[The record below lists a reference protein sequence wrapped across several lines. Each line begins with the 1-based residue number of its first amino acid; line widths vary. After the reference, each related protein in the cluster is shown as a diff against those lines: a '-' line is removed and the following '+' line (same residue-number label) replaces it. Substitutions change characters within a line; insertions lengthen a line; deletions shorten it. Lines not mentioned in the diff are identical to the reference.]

1 MKNLRDYLPNPK
13 LIMKITCI
21 QLMLLL
27 VFTSLSLA
35 NTGMAQELLN
45 RQVSVHMEDR
55 DLRLVLNRIAKV
67 ANVKFTYVPQMIPA
81 TKKVSL
87 HSDKERLETV
97 LDRLLTPL
105 EIDYKVS
112 GDYIVLRKEPGKKS
126 DSGNQQNFANPAAE
140 INITGKVTDEQG
152 AALPGVSIILK
163 GTQRGTSTG
172 TEGTFDFD
180 VPDQSAVLIFSFVG
194 YVTREIELGNARNIT
209 VSLFP
214 ENKALG
220 EVVVVGYGSQ
230 RKQDITGSVSV
241 VDVKSMKS
249 IPTGSA
255 VQALQGQASGVNIIS
270 SGVPGGGSNIFI
282 RGITS
287 FGNTGPLVLVDGVP
301 GNLNDIRSDEVES
314 IQVLKDAGAAAIYGV
329 RGANGVIV
337 VTTKKGKK
345 GQPVVSYESFYGQQL
360 PLGRNPFNLLNS
372 NDFEKLT
379 LVANPKSNLF
389 KNGMPD
395 YLYAGPG
402 ITGTA
407 MEGNPAVDPS
417 KYQFDPSN
425 TPNNY
430 LIQKVNKSGTDWFRE
445 VFKAAPITSHNLS
458 VSGGTD
464 KSSYL
469 LSLGYFDQTGT
480 LLNTYLKRYSLKVNT
495 EFKVTDHIRIG
506 QNAYAYYKKNA
517 GLSNQNIGNSISH
530 IYRMMPIVPVY
541 DIRGNFGGSYAGPE
555 LGSGENPVAKQAR
568 TENDRN
574 NTWSAVGNV
583 YAEIDFLKN
592 FTLRSSIGGTVTNN
606 YTFNITSNS
615 YNDAFFNNRE
625 NGLNESSG
633 FDNSVI
639 WTNTLKFNKAFGKHN
654 VSVLAGSESIKNEGR
669 SLGGGANGFYAT
681 DPDYMIIGNGT
692 KNLTA
697 ASSAYVDALFSV
709 FGRLDYAYHD
719 KYLLGVTVRRDG
731 SSRFGSESRYGTF
744 PSFSAGWRVSE
755 EPFMKNIRWI
765 NDFKLKASYGILGSQ
780 NNVNPENAYSLYG
793 STLNNSYY
801 DHAGTGT
808 GLQQGFYQSRNGN
821 PRTSWEQNVITN
833 VGFDA
838 LVLNNQVEL
847 SAEYY
852 RKSIN
857 GLLFPEPLPAT
868 AGGATAPT
876 INIGDIRNTGM
887 DISATYRGRVG
898 ENFRFS
904 LGANITTYRNLV
916 VSIPDP
922 GYFESS
928 GGGSILGT
936 LVRNQEG
943 QPVSSFF
950 GYKVIGL
957 FNSEADVASAP
968 KQNEA
973 APGRFRYQDTNGDGS
988 INTDDRTFLGNP
1000 NPDFTYGFNLGS
1012 EYKRF
1017 DFSAMLYGSQG
1028 NDVLNHVRYFTDFFS
1043 NPGGKSNVLLNAWTP
1058 ENTNTNVPKVE
1069 SVSSFSSSGVANSYY
1084 VENGSYLRLKSLQIG
1099 YTLNPKLGTKLGL
1112 NKLRIYLQT
1121 ANLFTLTKYKGLD
1134 PELSGSSSSF
1144 GIDFGNYP
1152 NNQKSFLAGISLSF

>member
-1 MKNLRDYLPNPK
+1 MKNLWDYLLKPL

-21 QLMLLL
+21 LLL
-27 VFTSLSLA
+27 VFTSLSFA
-35 NTGMAQELLN
+35 NNGMAQELLN
-45 RQVSVHMEDR
+45 RPVSVHIEDQ
-55 DLRLVLNRIAKV
+55 DLQLVLNRIAKLT
-67 ANVKFTYVPQMIPA
+67 NVKFTYVPQMIPL

-87 HSDKERLETV
+87 HSNKDRLETV

-105 EIDYKVS
+105 EIDYKTS
-112 GDYIVLRKEPGKKS
+112 GDYIVLRKGLGKKS
-126 DSGNQQNFANPAAE
+126 DLENNLNLLNHAIE

-152 AALPGVSIILK
+152 VALPGVSIILK
-163 GTQRGTSTG
+163 GTQRGTSTNA
-172 TEGTFDFD
+172 EGTFDFD
-180 VPDQSAVLIFSFVG
+180 VPDNKAVLLFSFVG
-194 YVTREIELGNARNIT
+194 YLTKEIEVGNLRNVT
-209 VSLFP
+209 VSLSP
-214 ENKALG
+214 ESKSLG

-287 FGNTGPLVLVDGVP
+287 FGNTSPLVLVDGVP

-329 RGANGVIV
+329 RGANGVII

-372 NDFEKLT
+372 IDFKTLT
-379 LVANPKSNLF
+379 LVANPNSNLF

-425 TPNNY
+425 TPSNY

-445 VFKAAPITSHNLS
+445 VFKAAPMTSHNLS
-458 VSGGTD
+458 VSGGTE

-480 LLNTYLKRYSLKVNT
+480 LINTYLKRYSLKVNT
-495 EFKVTDHIRIG
+495 EFKVTNHIRIG

-517 GLSNQNIGNSISH
+517 GLDNQAVGNSISH
-530 IYRMMPIVPVY
+530 IYRMMPIIPVH
-541 DIRGNFGGSYAGPE
+541 DIRGNYGGTYAGPE
-555 LGSGENPVAKQAR
+555 LGSGENPVARQAR
-568 TENDRN
+568 TKNNRN
-574 NTWSAVGNV
+574 SAWSAVGNV

-592 FTLRSSIGGTVTNN
+592 FSFRTSIGGTVTNS
-606 YTFNITSNS
+606 YAFNITSNS

-625 NGLNESSG
+625 NGLSESSG
-633 FDNSVI
+633 FDNTVI
-639 WTNTLKFNKAFGKHN
+639 WTNTLNFKKAFGKHN
-654 VSVLAGSESIKNEGR
+654 VMVLTGSESIKNEGR
-669 SLGGGANGFYAT
+669 RLSGNVNNFYST
-681 DPDYMIIGNGT
+681 NPDYMLIGNGT
-692 KNLTA
+692 KNLSS
-697 ASSAYVDALFSV
+697 ASSAYIDALFSV
-709 FGRLDYAYHD
+709 FGRLDYAYND

-744 PSFSAGWRVSE
+744 PSFSAGWRLSE
-755 EPFMKNIRWI
+755 ESFLKHAIWI
-765 NDFKLKASYGILGSQ
+765 SDLKLKASYGILGSQ

-801 DHAGTGT
+801 DLDGSGTA
-808 GLQQGFYQSRNGN
+808 LQQGFYQSRNGN
-821 PRTSWEQNVITN
+821 PRTSWERNVITN

-852 RKSIN
+852 RKSID
-857 GLLFPEPLPAT
+857 GLLFPQPLPAT
-868 AGGATAPT
+868 AGGATPPT

-887 DISATYRGRVG
+887 DISATYRGRVREG
-898 ENFRFS
+898 FKFS
-904 LGANITTYRNLV
+904 IGANITTYKNLV
-916 VSIPDP
+916 VNIPDP

-957 FNSEADVASAP
+957 FNSEAEVSSAP
-968 KQNEA
+968 TQNEA
-973 APGRFRYQDTNGDGS
+973 TPGRFRYQDVNGDGT

-1000 NPDFTYGFNLGS
+1000 NPDFTYGFNLGAEFKS
-1012 EYKRF
+1012 L

-1043 NPGGKSNVLLNAWTP
+1043 NPGGKSNVLLDAWTP
-1058 ENTNTNVPKVE
+1058 ENTNTTVPKVE

-1084 VENGSYLRLKSLQIG
+1084 IENGSYLRLKSLQLG
-1099 YTLNPKLGTKLGL
+1099 YTLDPQICSKLHLK
-1112 NKLRIYLQT
+1112 KLRVYLQA
-1121 ANLFTLTKYKGLD
+1121 ANVFTLTQYNGLD

-1152 NNQKSFLAGISLSF
+1152 NNQKSFLAGIYLSF